1 MKIPD
6 SSQSPPP
13 PETPRPA
20 KGEGS
25 AVTSGPRTEPVLS
38 TGALLDRL
46 QLENRQAV
54 MARVAQV
61 LTSQQGQADSLL
73 LELRGRSLLVQPP
86 QGEAKLEPGDWI
98 KIMRAGNELQ
108 LMSKL
113 APPLESRI
121 AQALAQ
127 RLPWQQRLDTGLS
140 QLMSAL
146 SGGLKTSN
154 PSTPAQPLSA
164 SAQAAI
170 QQLVS
175 RLPASDAFLPG
186 MSVSAQSSIAGSKG
200 SAPGASSA
208 QPPGSLASQVKVWI
222 SESGLFA
229 ESRLARAPDAA
240 LPDLKLALTR
250 IVTALLLQQKA
261 GPDHFNRYTPLAS
274 HELVQAPLQFPH
286 QLPPPP
292 PTSQAETVT
301 VGQMLRL
308 LAGML
313 NRISVNQLHSQML
326 TNRGTADAPAPSTWL
341 IELPW
346 VTPQN
351 EPRIAQLRMERYA
364 KDHSESSGHR
374 KTSPATEWRFSLAMD
389 LDAAGPVYFEVS
401 LREMQVSARVW
412 AEQQDT
418 LNQVQTELTD
428 LRTRLTDL
436 GLEVV
441 DLECRRGNPQAATTK
456 LEQRLVD
463 TRA

>member
-1 MKIPD
+1 MKVPD
-6 SSQSPPP
+6 SGQAPPP
-13 PETPRPA
+13 SDMPRPP
-20 KGEGS
+20 KGEGPT
-25 AVTSGPRTEPVLS
+25 VNSGPRTEPVLS

-46 QLENRQAV
+46 KLENNQTIS
-54 MARVAQV
+54 ARVAQV
-61 LTSQQGQADSLL
+61 LTNQQGQADSLL
-73 LELRGRSLLVQPP
+73 LELRGRNLLVQPA
-86 QGEAKLEPGDWI
+86 QGDAKLEPGDWI
-98 KIMRAGNELQ
+98 KVMRAGNELQ

-113 APPLESRI
+113 ASPLESRI

-140 QLMSAL
+140 QLMAAL
-146 SGGLKTSN
+146 SGGAKTSN
-154 PSTPAQPLSA
+154 PTIPAQPLSNA
-164 SAQAAI
+164 AQAAI

-175 RLPASDAFLPG
+175 RLPVSDSFLPG
-186 MSVSAQSSIAGSKG
+186 TTAVSNSAG
-200 SAPGASSA
+200 SAPGANSSL
-208 QPPGSLASQVKVWI
+208 PPGSLAAQVKTWI

-250 IVTALLLQQKA
+250 IVTALLSQPNASSEQ
-261 GPDHFNRYTPLAS
+261 FNRYTPLTS
-274 HELVQAPLQFPH
+274 HELVQAPLKFPN
-286 QLPPPP
+286 QLAPPPP
-292 PTSQAETVT
+292 ASQTEPVT

-326 TNRGTADAPAPSTWL
+326 TNRGTADAPAPSTL
-341 IELPW
+341 LLELPW

-351 EPRIAQLRMERYA
+351 EPRIAQLRLEHYA
-364 KDHSESSGHR
+364 EDNSEDSKNR
-374 KTSPATEWRFSLAMD
+374 KNPRVAEWRFSLALD

-401 LREMQVSARVW
+401 LRDMQVSARVW

-418 LNQVQTELTD
+418 LRQVQTELTD
-428 LRTRLTDL
+428 LRTRLTEL
-436 GLEVV
+436 GLDVV
-441 DLECRRGNPQAATTK
+441 DLECRHGNPQAAATK